1 MKLMKTS
8 HKLSNTRKL
17 LILSIIALFIL
28 IFIPDCMK
36 NDQPSVIPLPA
47 KIEYA
52 AGRFQNE
59 PDLRICYTAAE
70 LEKLAMLIQEIL
82 KEHGVASTVIHYN
95 ESFTSDKKDIIL
107 RLQYEAEIHPEGYE
121 LQITRDG
128 IDLKASSPAG
138 IFYGIQTVK
147 QLVIQSPLNTIAIPA
162 QTITDFPRFAW
173 RGMHLD
179 VSRHFMP
186 KEFIKQYI
194 DYLAFLKMNVFH
206 WHLVDDQGWRIEI
219 KQYPLLTEKGAFRKE
234 TLVGHYSDKPQKYD
248 GTRYGGFYTQEDIRE
263 IVFYAKERFITIVPE
278 IEIPGH
284 SQAAIAAY
292 PELGCTNDP
301 VEVRTIW
308 GISPYIYNAE
318 ESTFIFLQNVLDEVI
333 DLFPSKYIH
342 IGGDEALKD
351 QWESSESVQNKMK
364 ALGIP
369 DEQKLQSYFIGRIEE
384 HLLKKG
390 RNIIGWDEILE
401 GSLAPTA
408 AVMSWRGTEGGIEAA
423 KHGHYVV
430 MTPTDHCYFDYY
442 QSKDS
447 GEPLAIGGYLPVK
460 KVYSYEPVPKKLSK
474 DEAQYILGVQGNVWT
489 EYMKTPEKVEYMIF
503 PRIFAMSEIQWTL
516 PENKNYKDFVKRVR
530 SFESYLQSKEINYAT
545 HIFRE

>member
-1 MKLMKTS
+1 MKTS
-8 HKLSNTRKL
+8 YKLFLQKL
-17 LILSIIALFIL
+17 LILSMIALFFFVLMTGCIKDKQSSL
-28 IFIPDCMK
+28 
-36 NDQPSVIPLPA
+36 IPLPA

-52 AGRFQNE
+52 AGRFHHE
-59 PDLRICYTAAE
+59 PDLRICYAAAE
-70 LEKLAMLIQEIL
+70 LEKPAVLIREIL
-82 KEHGVASTVIHYN
+82 KEHGVASTVIRYN
-95 ESFTSDKKDIIL
+95 ESFTTDKKDIKL
-107 RLQYEAEIHPEGYE
+107 RLQNKAEIHPEGYI

-138 IFYGIQTVK
+138 IFYGIQTIK
-147 QLVIQSPLNTIAIPA
+147 QLVIQSPLNTISIPS

-219 KQYPLLTEKGAFRKE
+219 KQYPLLTDKGAFRKE
-234 TLVGHYSDKPQKYD
+234 TLVGHYSDSPQKYD

-263 IVFYAKERFITIVPE
+263 IVFYAQERFITIVPE

-292 PELGCTNDP
+292 PELGCTDDT

-318 ESTFIFLQNVLDEVI
+318 ESTFMFLQNVLDEVI

-351 QWESSESVQNKMK
+351 QWESSENVQNKMK
-364 ALGIP
+364 TLGIAN
-369 DEQKLQSYFIGRIEE
+369 EQKLQKYFIGRIEE
-384 HLLKKG
+384 YLLNKG

-401 GSLAPTA
+401 GGLAPTA
-408 AVMSWRGTEGGIEAA
+408 AVMSWRGTKGGIEAA

-430 MTPTDHCYFDYY
+430 MTPTDYCYFDYY
-442 QSKDS
+442 QSKDTD
-447 GEPLAIGGYLPVK
+447 EPLAIGGYLPVK
-460 KVYSYEPVPKKLSK
+460 KVYSYEPVPIELSE

-489 EYMKTPEKVEYMIF
+489 EYIKTPEKVEYMIF

-530 SFESYLQSKEINYAT
+530 SFEAYLQSKEINYAT